1 MRSLAQIPVLQQEFI
16 DQAPVQYITK
26 TLLETINSTSNNLK
40 MLEYFTYKKVKKH
53 QAEKKAETKVQ
64 SPILNEEDEH
74 FLSRIISEEG
84 PRPALPTRPHGLG
97 PVAGDDTANRSQLV
111 VHDDAVAEFQSKNDK
126 GKGKAGEEKKGNRL
140 SGLVRSITKK
150 VGSALCDGC

>member
-1 MRSLAQIPVLQQEFI
+1 
-16 DQAPVQYITK
+16 
-26 TLLETINSTSNNLK
+26 

-53 QAEKKAETKVQ
+53 QADKKTTTKVK

-84 PRPALPTRPHGLG
+84 TPPALPTRPHGLG
-97 PVAGDDTANRSQLV
+97 PVSGDATANQSQLV
-111 VHDDAVAEFQSKNDK
+111 VHDDAVAEFRNKNDK
-126 GKGKAGEEKKGNRL
+126 GKGKAEEEKKGNRL

-150 VGSALCDGC
+150 VCVFMHGVPCRS